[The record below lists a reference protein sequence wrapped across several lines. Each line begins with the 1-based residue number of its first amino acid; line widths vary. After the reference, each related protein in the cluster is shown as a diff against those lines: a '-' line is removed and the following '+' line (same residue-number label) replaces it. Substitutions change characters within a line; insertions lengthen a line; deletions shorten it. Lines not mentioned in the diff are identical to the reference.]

1 VTGLLAAIA
10 DTKALLQVVVASLVA
25 GVGVAVAFS
34 LVILGATR
42 FVDLRRN
49 ERPLE
54 AAAFG
59 LLAALCLLASMA
71 AVVIGLIVMTSK

>member
-49 ERPLE
+49 ERSLE

-71 AVVIGLIVMTSK
+71 AVVIGLIVMASK